1 MKKQQ
6 VTSRYFLEAEARK
19 QTIPFSSLS
28 EIFKINDIVTKF
40 EVFTSELKTYVKIY
54 WENMSSKSI
63 IELDMNK

>member
-19 QTIPFSSLS
+19 QIIPFSSLS
-28 EIFKINDIVTKF
+28 QIFDINDIVTKI
-40 EVFTSELKTYVKIY
+40 EIFTSELKAYVKIY